1 MTVHT
6 IKGETHLVENR
17 ARITTAYIGDAD
29 WLREE
34 DDLAAAKGILFSLLG
49 SSLLII
55 IGAVVWW
62 LW

>member
-34 DDLAAAKGILFSLLG
+34 DDLAAAKGILFCALL
-49 SSLLII
+49 SSLLLV
-55 IGAVVWW
+55 IGAAAWW